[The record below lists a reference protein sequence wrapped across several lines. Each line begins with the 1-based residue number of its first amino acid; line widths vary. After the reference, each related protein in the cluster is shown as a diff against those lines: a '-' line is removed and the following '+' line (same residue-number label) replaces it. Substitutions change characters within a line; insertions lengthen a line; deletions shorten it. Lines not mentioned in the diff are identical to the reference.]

1 MNAPLDSS
9 FLIDLLN
16 EISAAA
22 PGPACAWLARNR
34 RARLWVSAVSVAE
47 VLEGAEDLDAVM
59 NLLSR
64 FRWRGLHHAHA
75 ARAAWLQRKAAQRM
89 GENDVSQAAVAFEM
103 RGKLVGHDPKV
114 FARLGPVYNDHRA
127 EVVS

>member
-1 MNAPLDSS
+1 M
-9 FLIDLLN
+9 
-16 EISAAA
+16 
-22 PGPACAWLARNR
+22 
-34 RARLWVSAVSVAE
+34 AE

-89 GENDVSQAAVAFEM
+89 GENDVSQAAVALEM
-103 RGKLVGHDPKV
+103 RGKLVGHDPKA
-114 FARLGPVYNDHRA
+114 FARLGAVYNDHRA